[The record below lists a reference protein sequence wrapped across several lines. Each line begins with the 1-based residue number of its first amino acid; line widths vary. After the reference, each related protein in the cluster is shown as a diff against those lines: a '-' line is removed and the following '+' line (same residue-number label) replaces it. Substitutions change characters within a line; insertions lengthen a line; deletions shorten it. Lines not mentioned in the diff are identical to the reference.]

1 MAARERLRIAVQKS
15 GRLNEKSL
23 ALLSQC
29 GLNFDV
35 QRGRERLLYQ
45 SADFP
50 IDLMLVRDDDIPE
63 YVSDGV
69 CDLGVVGLNVLEER
83 FPEKDGVTVLR
94 ELGFGKCRLALAVP
108 NGARFKGPKSMAGL

>member
-1 MAARERLRIAVQKS
+1 MTKTGAVKSKTKRPQKRDRLRIAVQKG

-23 ALLSQC
+23 ALLQKC
-29 GLNFDV
+29 GVGFDLMP
-35 QRGRERLLYQ
+35 GKERLLYQ

-69 CDLGVVGLNVLEER
+69 CDLGIVGLNVLEER
-83 FPEKDGVTVLR
+83 LFAEQAVTVLR
-94 ELGFGKCRLALAVP
+94 KLGFGK
-108 NGARFKGPKSMAGL
+108 